1 MAIDVKKSIK
11 PMVIKLRKQGF
22 SYSEIQKEI
31 YVPKATLSLWLK
43 KLKLTET
50 QLELLR
56 QKKIRAAKR
65 GSETKVTKTRKLIE
79 EIQKSSS
86 ADVKSI
92 SPRELWLMGIVLYWR
107 ERFLNKNES
116 DLRKGVSFTSSDPDL
131 TKLFL
136 KWLYSVGKLK
146 KEEIS
151 FDIFLSENRRED
163 RGKEKQK
170 GGVKIAKNYWA
181 KITDFPKSY
190 FSKIYFLK
198 YKKKHNKP
206 GVKKR
211 MVKKKIQF
219 GMLRVRVKASSML
232 ARQISGW
239 IGGIRQVLNI

>member
-116 DLRKGVSFTSSDPDL
+116 DLRKGVSFTSSDPNL
-131 TKLFL
+131 IKLFL

-146 KEEIS
+146 KEEIN
-151 FDIFLSENRRED
+151 FDIFMSENQKED
-163 RGKEKQK
+163 VR
-170 GGVKIAKNYWA
+170 IARNYWA

-198 YKKKHNKP
+198 YKKKRKKP
-206 GVKKR
+206 GVASR
-211 MVKKKIQF
+211 MIKKKTQF